1 MLFVFQLSAFYLL
14 QKLVCLYPYEALT
27 NSCSGQPGNLLIW
40 PGKALHLAYWI
51 LCSEVCRTRRN
62 EYSNCHQLSNEYNH
76 NFRKQTSKITVRKQI
91 SMFSDLLACIKNLWL
106 EMSLSFTIHAW
117 HTLTLVSSILK
128 SVFLL
133 NYFKRN
139 CRSLKLM

>member
-76 NFRKQTSKITVRKQI
+76 NFRKKKKKQNNILREQI
-91 SMFSDLLACIKNLWL
+91 SMFPDLLASIKNLWL
-106 EMSLSFTIHAW
+106 VLSFSFTIHAW
-117 HTLTLVSSILK
+117 HTLTLASIL
-128 SVFLL
+128 
-133 NYFKRN
+133 
-139 CRSLKLM
+139 